1 MDVILKVMV
10 NQGRG
15 LSKECR
21 ILEKA
26 PGHLA
31 VRQIAGGPTGAGRVV
46 RRHGEIQARNKGCR
60 T

>member
-1 MDVILKVMV
+1 MVRNVVVISKVMV

-15 LSKECR
+15 LSEECR

-31 VRQIAGGPTGAGRVV
+31 GRQIAGGPMGQGEWLGDVASPGR
-46 RRHGEIQARNKGCR
+46 K
-60 T
+60 

>member
-1 MDVILKVMV
+1 MRNVDVILKVMV

-26 PGHLA
+26 PGHMA
-31 VRQIAGGPTGAGRVV
+31 GRQIVGSPTGARRVV
-46 RRHGEIQARNKGCR
+46 R
-60 T
+60 

>member
-1 MDVILKVMV
+1 MVRNVDVISKVMV

-31 VRQIAGGPTGAGRVV
+31 GRQITGGPMGQGEWLGDVANPGR
-46 RRHGEIQARNKGCR
+46 Q
-60 T
+60 